1 MSYLELGFG
10 DAMLNLEA
18 VVYGMWLDDRHRP
31 SDRVDEGRGRGRG
44 RGMVGIVAACRDA
57 EKSLVRHG
65 GRIRKVGCVERN
77 RKICHRSEKDQPVK
91 CFELEERANEKRR
104 EGMASWRVVMS
115 TPDTPYMSCVL
126 MIIFIT
132 TVLQIINVSL

>member
-1 MSYLELGFG
+1 
-10 DAMLNLEA
+10 MLNLEA

-31 SDRVDEGRGRGRG
+31 GDRVDEGRGRRRG

-77 RKICHRSEKDQPVK
+77 RKLCHRS
-91 CFELEERANEKRR
+91 KRISR
-104 EGMASWRVVMS
+104 VNVSSWRNERMKREEKVWPRGELS
-115 TPDTPYMSCVL
+115 
-126 MIIFIT
+126 
-132 TVLQIINVSL
+132 